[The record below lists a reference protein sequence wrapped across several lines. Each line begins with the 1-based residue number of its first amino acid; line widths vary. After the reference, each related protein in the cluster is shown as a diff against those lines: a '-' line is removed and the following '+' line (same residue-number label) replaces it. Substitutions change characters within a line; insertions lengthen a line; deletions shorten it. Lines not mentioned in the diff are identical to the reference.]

1 MSEKIEKEGKPVYLS
16 TALYEQ
22 IAERSKTTGFNSVD
36 EYVIFVLE
44 EILKDDEDEVKAMSK
59 EDEEEVKK
67 RLKALGYTE

>member
-1 MSEKIEKEGKPVYLS
+1 MSDKGEKNKKAVYLS

-36 EYVIFVLE
+36 EYVIFVME
-44 EILKDDEDEVKAMSK
+44 EVLKDDDEETQSMSK

-67 RLKALGYTE
+67 RLRALGYTE